1 MFLIMNSPTPLERTI
16 DQVITKKESEIL
28 TELNK
33 YYIESINN
41 VDSSKSR
48 IEGEYQNII
57 SNAEKKAENLKRQV
71 IGSSKLSARNKELI
85 LIEQAVND
93 VYVKAKEKLLSYS
106 EDSNYKDMLI
116 KILDESIPNLGSYDI
131 IIECLKKDVDLFK
144 KQTESLAL
152 KYNKKIKIQT
162 NLKNSLGGFKIKS
175 SDGSITL
182 NNTLDSRI
190 ESLKPLIRKNIAQIL
205 RGMVN

>member
-1 MFLIMNSPTPLERTI
+1 MNSPTPLERTI

-41 VDSSKSR
+41 VDSSKST

-71 IGSSKLSARNKELI
+71 IGSSKLSARNKELV

-152 KYNKKIKIQT
+152 KYNKKIKIQS

>member
-1 MFLIMNSPTPLERTI
+1 
-16 DQVITKKESEIL
+16 
-28 TELNK
+28 
-33 YYIESINN
+33 
-41 VDSSKSR
+41 
-48 IEGEYQNII
+48 
-57 SNAEKKAENLKRQV
+57 
-71 IGSSKLSARNKELI
+71 
-85 LIEQAVND
+85 
-93 VYVKAKEKLLSYS
+93 
-106 EDSNYKDMLI
+106 MLI

-152 KYNKKIKIQT
+152 KYNKKIKIQS

>member
-1 MFLIMNSPTPLERTI
+1 MNSPTPLERTI

-28 TELNK
+28 TQLNK

-41 VDSSKSR
+41 VDSSKSQ
-48 IEGEYQNII
+48 IEGEYKNII

-71 IGSSKLSARNKELI
+71 IGSSKLSARNKELV

-93 VYVKAKEKLLSYS
+93 VYVKAKEKLVSYS

-116 KILDESIPNLGSYDI
+116 KILDESIPNLGSNDI
-131 IIECLKKDVDLFK
+131 ILECLKKDVDLFK
-144 KQTESLAL
+144 KQTESLSL
-152 KYNKKIKIQT
+152 KYNKKIKIQS